1 MSTGGTI
8 GVPIDSGELSL
19 STLTKEIIL
28 DRVNQITRREETSI
42 DTLLYAV
49 LTDITERTLC
59 LKTQTG
65 GTLSAGDASVSKPDD
80 MAPGA
85 VFSLVVDGDD
95 LPPLTWHE
103 YINQTRRGYIDRQ
116 NTLAFYPAVN
126 ADTTYTLYY
135 ARLHPADMDHI
146 LLPDRFTSAIV
157 YGTASK
163 LYENYELNEHADR
176 MRIHYELELRRL
188 AGYEHTAPTVRP
200 LPMRL

>member
-1 MSTGGTI
+1 M
-8 GVPIDSGELSL
+8 
-19 STLTKEIIL
+19 
-28 DRVNQITRREETSI
+28 
-42 DTLLYAV
+42 
-49 LTDITERTLC
+49 TDITERMLC

-65 GTLSAGDASVSKPDD
+65 GTLSARCVCFQND
-80 MAPGA
+80 MAA
-85 VFSLVVDGDD
+85 RIFLVDGDD

-103 YINQTRRGYIDRQ
+103 YINQTRRGISTVKYTGVLSRRQ
-116 NTLAFYPAVN
+116 R
-126 ADTTYTLYY
+126 DTTYTLYY

-176 MRIHYELELRRL
+176 MRIRYELELRRL